1 MEVGTQFDTFEQ
13 FHTALDDLK
22 QNGYHPLC
30 VYNSQ
35 SAEDYN
41 KQRKKKKII
50 TENTDLVDVEKIKY
64 TYYSV
69 VCVHYMETQE
79 VVERPLDLTSALLL

>member
-13 FHTALDDLK
+13 FHMALDDLK
-22 QNGYHPLC
+22 RNGYHPLR

-50 TENTDLVDVEKIKY
+50 TEKIKY

-69 VCVHYMETQE
+69 VCVHYGDPRSRGKNI
-79 VVERPLDLTSALLL
+79 RPS

>member
-1 MEVGTQFDTFEQ
+1 MEVDTQFDTFEQ

-22 QNGYHPLC
+22 RNGYHPLR

-41 KQRKKKKII
+41 KHRKKKKII
-50 TENTDLVDVEKIKY
+50 TDLVDAEKIKY
-64 TYYSV
+64 STHIIV
-69 VCVHYMETQE
+69 LCVYTMETQE
-79 VVERPLDLTSALLL
+79 VVERTLDLNSALLL

>member
-22 QNGYHPLC
+22 RNGYHPLR
-30 VYNSQ
+30 VHNSQ

-41 KQRKKKKII
+41 KQRKK
-50 TENTDLVDVEKIKY
+50 EDNY
-64 TYYSV
+64 
-69 VCVHYMETQE
+69 
-79 VVERPLDLTSALLL
+79 